1 MFSDDEKILL
11 NSPLNDFPMI
21 RAALAAWKRC
31 GTCGH
36 GYVNVRMLLKTA
48 VTKYAN
54 DPEFI
59 KHCKQLMPLPCMLGG
74 VLIK

>member
-1 MFSDDEKILL
+1 MFSDDEKILEL
-11 NSPLNDFPMI
+11 VIKRLPMI

>member
-1 MFSDDEKILL
+1 
-11 NSPLNDFPMI
+11 MI

-59 KHCKQLMPLPCMLGG
+59 LLFGFNTSTLGSDYRCT
-74 VLIK
+74 VAC